1 MVSKKFIRYGIVGA
15 VGTVTH
21 LGLLLILVE
30 LMSLS
35 PIIASSIAFMV
46 VVIISYYLNYTWTFK
61 AKNNPFIAL
70 IKYLV
75 VCSCGFSLNAGIM
88 FLVVDVLHG
97 WYLLGQVIAIVVI
110 PISNFLLNSYW
121 AFKV

>member
-30 LMSLS
+30 LISLS
-35 PIIASSIAFMV
+35 PVIASSLAFMV

-61 AKNNPFIAL
+61 AKNNPFTAL

-88 FLVVDVLHG
+88 YLVVDVLHG

-110 PISNFLLNSYW
+110 PISNFILNSCW
-121 AFKV
+121 AFKA